1 MLRQFD
7 LLQDIT
13 QIAFNTTEDDFDE
26 LVLEVE
32 LGKGDT
38 ITATC
43 HQTVNGKTEQMSL
56 QDINDPDLRKL
67 SFELKDEMKSHTG
80 GDLKKY
86 AVRINE
92 EGKANATFEYD
103 NEPGE

>member
-13 QIAFNTTEDDFDE
+13 QIAFQATDDDFDE

-32 LGKGDT
+32 LGEGDV
-38 ITATC
+38 IAATC
-43 HQTVNGKTEQMSL
+43 RQTVNGKTEQLSL
-56 QDINDPDLRKL
+56 EHANDPALRKL
-67 SFELKDEMKSHTG
+67 SFELKDEMKNHTG

-92 EGKANATFEYD
+92 EGKADATFEYA
-103 NEPGE
+103 EE

>member
-13 QIAFNTTEDDFDE
+13 QIAFNATDDDFDE

-32 LGKGDT
+32 LGEGDT

-43 HQTVNGKTEQMSL
+43 HQTVSGKTEQLSL
-56 QDINDPDLRKL
+56 DGTNDPDLRKL
-67 SFELKDEMKSHTG
+67 SFELKDEMKNHTG
-80 GDLKKY
+80 GHLKKY

-92 EGKANATFEYD
+92 EGKANASFEYD
-103 NEPGE
+103 NEPQE